1 MIEEKIDEN
10 GFRHYD
16 KLPEDYRIATID
28 DFHFQGRK
36 KIGLE
41 FLIKWVEK
49 EYYQICIMSE
59 NLTSLKIKQFINDNR
74 VFVKK

>member
-1 MIEEKIDEN
+1 MIEEKTDKN
-10 GFRHYD
+10 WFRYYD
-16 KLPEDYRIATID
+16 KLPEGYRLATID

-49 EYYQICIMSE
+49 EYYQICVMSE
-59 NLTSLKIKQFINDNR
+59 NLTSLKIKQFIDDNR